1 MAATTIRIA
10 LISLMLILTAGPA
23 SAQRA
28 QKAVNRLVSTAVGSA
43 MRGAMNGM
51 NGATRAGGQSAAPQS
66 NAAQSGIVNGEVMLP
81 AVSTSSVDLNTCD
94 MDFIGGK
101 SRPSSGPSGGG
112 GGDGGDGSGVDTS
125 GYPPKPGPDY
135 QPMTQHGEFV
145 GWYSPEEV
153 ALSQTDFPAALISIL
168 RSDRYYG
175 GISGAASILYEIGQI
190 SSPFDFDAAA
200 AFLGK

>member
-10 LISLMLILTAGPA
+10 LISLMVLLTAGPA
-23 SAQRA
+23 SAQGAR
-28 QKAVNRLVSTAVGSA
+28 KAVNRLVSTAVGRA
-43 MRGAMNGM
+43 VRQAV
-51 NGATRAGGQSAAPQS
+51 NGAPGAAVQ
-66 NAAQSGIVNGEVMLP
+66 NTAAQGGIASGVMMLP
-81 AVSTSSVDLNTCD
+81 AVSTGSVDFNTCD
-94 MDFIGGK
+94 MDFIGGR
-101 SRPSSGPSGGG
+101 SRPSAGPGGGDSG
-112 GGDGGDGSGVDTS
+112 GGDGTGGTDMS

-153 ALSQTDFPAALISIL
+153 ALSQSDFPSALVSIL

-175 GISGAASILYEIGQI
+175 GISGAASILYEIGKI

>member
-1 MAATTIRIA
+1 MAATMIRIA
-10 LISLMLILTAGPA
+10 LISLMVILTAGPA
-23 SAQRA
+23 SAQQRVRN
-28 QKAVNRLVSTAVGSA
+28 AVNRAVNNAVGNA
-43 MRGAMNGM
+43 MRRVANAVPGAAAQN
-51 NGATRAGGQSAAPQS
+51 NGAQGGIA
-66 NAAQSGIVNGEVMLP
+66 SGVMMLP

-94 MDFIGGK
+94 MDFIGGR
-101 SRPSSGPSGGG
+101 SRPSSGGGSG
-112 GGDGGDGSGVDTS
+112 GGDGTGGTDMSN
-125 GYPPKPGPDY
+125 YPPKPGPDY
-135 QPMTQHGEFV
+135 QPMTQHGQFV

>member
-10 LISLMLILTAGPA
+10 LICLMIILTVGPA
-23 SAQRA
+23 SAQQAR
-28 QKAVNRLVSTAVGSA
+28 KAVNRLVSTAVGTA
-43 MRGAMNGM
+43 MRGVA
-51 NGATRAGGQSAAPQS
+51 NGAPGAVAQNNSAQGGIG
-66 NAAQSGIVNGEVMLP
+66 SGVMMLP

-94 MDFIGGK
+94 MDFIGGR
-101 SRPSSGPSGGG
+101 SRPSAGPGGGGGG
-112 GGDGGDGSGVDTS
+112 GGDGTGGTDMS

-153 ALSQTDFPAALISIL
+153 ALSQTDFPAALVSIL

-175 GISGAASILYEIGQI
+175 GISGAASILYEIGKI

>member
-10 LISLMLILTAGPA
+10 LLCLMIILTVGPA

-28 QKAVNRLVSTAVGSA
+28 RKAVNRLVSTAVGTA
-43 MRGAMNGM
+43 MRGAV
-51 NGATRAGGQSAAPQS
+51 NGAPGAVAQNNSAQGGVA
-66 NAAQSGIVNGEVMLP
+66 SGVMMLP

-94 MDFIGGK
+94 MDFIGGR
-101 SRPSSGPSGGG
+101 SRPSAGPGGGGGG
-112 GGDGGDGSGVDTS
+112 GGDGTGGTDMS

-135 QPMTQHGEFV
+135 QPMTQHGQFV

-153 ALSQTDFPAALISIL
+153 ALSQTDFPAALVSIL

-175 GISGAASILYEIGQI
+175 GISGAASILYEIGKI